1 MLPNQNAYHA
11 PDKANAC
18 KIVRKTLLERTEF
31 EFNEE
36 NDGYTLYPF
45 QWNQLTYVLR
55 LLNVIEGKKTNS
67 YNHAIMITSRRI
79 TINQGAIRM

>member
-45 QWNQLTYVLR
+45 Q
-55 LLNVIEGKKTNS
+55 
-67 YNHAIMITSRRI
+67 
-79 TINQGAIRM
+79 